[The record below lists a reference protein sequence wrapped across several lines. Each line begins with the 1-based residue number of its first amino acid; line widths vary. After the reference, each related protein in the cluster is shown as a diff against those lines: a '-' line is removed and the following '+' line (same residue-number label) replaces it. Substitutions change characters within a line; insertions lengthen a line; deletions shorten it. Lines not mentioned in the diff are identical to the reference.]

1 MPTTKLENNVK
12 NTIKL
17 SVILYI
23 FTALSALA
31 ASNNSSVTIDKG
43 SDEQGNK
50 NSAVSVKLSLDDTK
64 QLIFGLGK
72 NEVLSGTESINNNFM
87 YAGLFKKT
95 SDEFKIG
102 GMLEYSG
109 LKNQFTM
116 VTTSI
121 PVRFSKTNYYFE
133 VIPALRNIN
142 ITTLLNR
149 TITVASTALGFKTG
163 IYLGDY
169 FRLGG
174 SAYSYNYA
182 RDVSLL
188 ATFQSTRY
196 FNERTLM
203 LSSGLLKKS
212 YNVEGGLDF
221 NSFSVSLGSNRSIS
235 AIDDT
240 RSDYTYTI
248 LDYYLSDSWT
258 LSALFGQYLNTPAD
272 QNNYSSL
279 SVSYAF

>member
-1 MPTTKLENNVK
+1 MQ

-17 SVILYI
+17 SVILYV
-23 FTALSALA
+23 FTVLSAIA
-31 ASNNSSVTIDKG
+31 APNSSSVSIDKG

-50 NSAVSVKLSLDDTK
+50 NSAVSVKLSLDNSK
-64 QLIFGLGK
+64 QLTFGLGK
-72 NEVLSGTESINNNFM
+72 NEVLSGTQSINNNFM
-87 YAGLFKKT
+87 YVGLFKKT
-95 SDEFKIG
+95 SDELKIG

-133 VIPALRNIN
+133 VVPAIRNIKL
-142 ITTLLNR
+142 TTQLNK
-149 TITVASTALGFKTG
+149 TITVSSTALGLKTG
-163 IYLGDY
+163 IYLGEY
-169 FRLGG
+169 FRLSG

-212 YNVEGGLDF
+212 YNVEAGLDF

-240 RSDYTYTI
+240 RSDYTYTV

-258 LSALFGQYLNTPAD
+258 LSALFGEYLNTPAD